1 MPEMMTM
8 APQPPPDG
16 PRCQMVAA
24 AAAILSYP
32 ILLTQIVDLK
42 PELGV
47 TPLTAARRTNKPILL
62 LLGNSQNAFS
72 K

>member
-16 PRCQMVAA
+16 PRCQMVAAA

-47 TPLTAARRTNKPILL
+47 TPLTARRTNEQTNPSAIGKLAECL
-62 LLGNSQNAFS
+62 F
-72 K
+72 